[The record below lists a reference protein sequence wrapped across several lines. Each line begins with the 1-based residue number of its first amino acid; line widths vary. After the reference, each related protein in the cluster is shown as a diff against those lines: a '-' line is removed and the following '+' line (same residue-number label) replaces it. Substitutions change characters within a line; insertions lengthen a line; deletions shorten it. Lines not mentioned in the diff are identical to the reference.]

1 MDSSASRF
9 ANVLAF
15 LRPYRMRIAW
25 LVFLTVVLSVL
36 SMLPPLVTRS
46 IIDRVITR
54 GEVNLFVP
62 LAVCMLALPI
72 VNACCHFVQS
82 LSIAYVGQ
90 RFVFDL
96 RCSLYSH
103 LMRMSMRFY
112 GKNSVGRLVNRLM
125 GDSSTVQSLL
135 TGQSIGVIS
144 DLVCATFA
152 ITATLWLNWRLAS
165 VIFLVV
171 IGMAVNYQLNIK
183 RIRKSTRGW
192 RGSFDRLSGGVEN
205 RLVAS
210 VAVKTFGTE
219 MREQDI
225 FREQSGESMALVQD
239 AFDASNTFWM
249 NTMLIE
255 GLGRVSIYYL
265 GCAMVLS
272 DSITYGDVVAFTS
285 YAMQLLGPAV
295 RFSQLAKQIQDVGV
309 SIERLFEVFDEPP
322 EIDDPPEATPVSRLR
337 GRVDFDHIDFHYEEG
352 NPILKDFDLH
362 VAAGETV
369 ALIGPTGCGKST
381 ILSLVLR
388 FFDVCG
394 GTLLLDGL
402 DIRTIDL
409 TCLRRQFGI
418 VLQEPLLFTVSIA
431 ENIRYSRPGATRAEI
446 EEAARIAEIHDTV
459 LALPDGY
466 DSVVGTE
473 GVELSVGEKQRLT
486 IARAVVADP
495 AILIMDEATSALDTE
510 SERAIQL
517 AMDRVLKRRTSF
529 IVAHRLST
537 IRNADRIVLLANGGI
552 AEMGNH
558 DELMSMARGRYRDLY
573 NKHMGKGIME
583 E

>member
-1 MDSSASRF
+1 MESSANRF

-15 LRPYRMRIAW
+15 LRPYRARLVW
-25 LVFLTVVLSVL
+25 LVCLTVVLSVL

-46 IIDRVITR
+46 IIDRVITK
-54 GEVNLFVP
+54 GDVNVFIP
-62 LAVCMLALPI
+62 LAVCMLSLP
-72 VNACCHFVQS
+72 VVSACCRFVQA
-82 LSIAYVGQ
+82 LSVAYVGQ
-90 RFVFDL
+90 RFVFDV
-96 RCSLYSH
+96 RCALYAH

-112 GKNSVGRLVNRLM
+112 GQNSVGKLVNRLM
-125 GDSSTVQSLL
+125 GDSSSVQSLL

-165 VIFLVV
+165 VIFVVV
-171 IGMAVNYQLNIK
+171 IGLAVNYRMNIK
-183 RIRKSTRGW
+183 RIRKATRGW
-192 RGSFDRLSGGVEN
+192 RGSVDRLSGGIEN
-205 RLVAS
+205 RLVAN

-219 MREQDI
+219 MREQGVFQD
-225 FREQSGESMALVQD
+225 QSAESLALVQD
-239 AFDASNTFWM
+239 AFYASNTFSM
-249 NTMLIE
+249 NTMLIQR
-255 GLGRVSIYYL
+255 LGRASIYYL

-272 DSITYGDVVAFTS
+272 DTITYGDVVAFTS

-309 SIERLFEVFDEPP
+309 SVERLFEVFDEPP
-322 EIDDPPEATPVSRLR
+322 EIDSHPEPTPVTRLQ
-337 GRVDFDHIDFHYEEG
+337 GRVDFDHVDFHYEEG
-352 NPILKDFDLH
+352 SPVLQDFDLH

-369 ALIGPTGCGKST
+369 ALIGPTGCGKTT

-388 FFDVCG
+388 FFDICDG
-394 GTLLLDGL
+394 ELSLDGL

-446 EEAARIAEIHDTV
+446 EEAARIAEIHDTI
-459 LALPDGY
+459 LALPEGY
-466 DSVVGTE
+466 DSIVGRE

-486 IARAVVADP
+486 IARAVAADP

-517 AMDRVLKRRTSF
+517 AMDRVLKDRTSF
-529 IVAHRLST
+529 IIAHRLST

-558 DELMSMARGRYRDLY
+558 DELMSIPRGRYRDLY
-573 NKHMGKGIME
+573 NKHMGKGILE